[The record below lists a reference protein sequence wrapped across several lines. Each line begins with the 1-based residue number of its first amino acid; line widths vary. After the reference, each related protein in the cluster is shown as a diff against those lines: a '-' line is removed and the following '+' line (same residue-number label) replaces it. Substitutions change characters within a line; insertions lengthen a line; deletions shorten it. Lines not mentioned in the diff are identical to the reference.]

1 MPRDSRAALAAWAKR
16 KRASSAP
23 APFQLASAEHEV
35 RVSATKDR
43 AWASTP
49 QAGAGGLHD
58 APINTL
64 GNLTAEGHG
73 KKKRG
78 RAGDVSE
85 SVAIAILNDLGGYGS
100 VKKVLTPS
108 GGNNA
113 PVDAVGDKHVFEI
126 KGGSIGND
134 AKSRQWRITN
144 GQTSKKEVAQFA
156 KWRKQGP
163 KGRAKLR
170 AYNEQKRQDAMDRKR
185 EIAKVTGK
193 ELVTIG
199 VVLNHAKGV
208 ADVFIFKGVEKRISW
223 DDSRVAGAKRNGRG
237 SAYLTSRAYSVKG
250 LK

>member
-1 MPRDSRAALAAWAKR
+1 MPRDRNAALAAWAKR
-16 KRASSAP
+16 KRATSDAAP
-23 APFQLASAEHEV
+23 APFQLASAEHKV
-35 RVSATKDR
+35 RVSVTKDR

-49 QAGAGGLHD
+49 QDAGAGLHD
-58 APINTL
+58 ALVNSE
-64 GNLTAEGHG
+64 GNLTVGRG

-85 SVAIAILNDLGGYGS
+85 SVAIAILNDLGGYGA

-170 AYNEQKRQDAMDRKR
+170 VYNEQKRQDAIERKR
-185 EIAKVTGK
+185 EIAKATGK

-208 ADVFIFKGVEKRISW
+208 ADVFIFRGVEKRISW
-223 DDSRVAGAKRNGRG
+223 DDPRVAGAKRDGRG
-237 SAYLTSRAYSVKG
+237 PAYLTSRAYKVEG
-250 LK
+250 L